1 MGRLFHPES
10 PLMRFLGNLTDL
22 IALNLIWLICCVP
35 IVTIGPSTTAMY
47 CVARDIDKGEYPP
60 VLRTFFREF
69 RSNFKQSLLVF
80 LVLLIPML
88 LVGAYLLMV
97 VSGGLDHI
105 PLIKYLCYVAIVI
118 IGFVCS
124 YAYPLLACFD
134 NTVGNTLKNAIL
146 LPLAN
151 PFLALVVTALNM
163 LPILVLLINPELL
176 ARCLIFWLVIGS
188 ALTALVNIKML
199 GSIFR
204 RFVPPEEPSE

>member
-35 IVTIGPSTTAMY
+35 VVTIGPSTTAMY
-47 CVARDIDKGEYPP
+47 CVARDIAKGEWPP
-60 VLRTFFREF
+60 VLKTFFREF
-69 RSNFKQSLLVF
+69 RSNFKQSLPVF
-80 LVLLIPML
+80 LALLIPVL
-88 LVGAYLLMV
+88 LVGAYLLML

-105 PLIKYLCYVAIVI
+105 PLIKYLCYPAIAI
-118 IGFVCS
+118 IGFVYS

-134 NTVGNTLKNAIL
+134 NTVGNTLKNAFL

-163 LPILVLLINPELL
+163 LPVLVLLINPGLF
-176 ARCLIFWLVIGS
+176 ARCVIFWLLVGCAITAVI
-188 ALTALVNIKML
+188 NMKML
-199 GSIFR
+199 GGLFQ
-204 RFVPPEEPSE
+204 RFAPPEEPSE